1 MAQQPNGSIRDWA
14 AAVGTGKSAV
24 GRNLQ
29 ALAKAKLAEN
39 TLGKWTVTDAG
50 RRAIRARGDAE

>member
-1 MAQQPNGSIRDWA
+1 MAREPNGSIRDWA
-14 AAVGTGKSAV
+14 AAAGISKSAI

-29 ALAKAKLAEN
+29 ALAKARLAEN

-50 RRAIRARGDAE
+50 RKAIRTLGDAE